1 MEEMGA
7 RQLDHA
13 LCLPNG
19 LEMSRPASAS
29 ILARTRFAA
38 AGRVGS
44 IELLG
49 AVQVSTSHW
58 WGASGSKITVSWP
71 TSTSPYL
78 SAPARS

>member
-1 MEEMGA
+1 VEEMGA

-38 AGRVGS
+38 AGQVGS

-49 AVQVSTSHW
+49 AGSVRFQDIVYRSVSGH
-58 WGASGSKITVSWP
+58 
-71 TSTSPYL
+71 
-78 SAPARS
+78 R